1 MPGMVA
7 DDDPAVGQLC
17 FKNRDFNAEG
27 TGEGLGCDYIF
38 GFAKEELMLR
48 KHQERLIA
56 DFKGMCRVVGVDK
69 AADTAFTQLTD
80 AGEYFELVFEVKVAL
95 GFVHY

>member
-1 MPGMVA
+1 
-7 DDDPAVGQLC
+7 
-17 FKNRDFNAEG
+17 
-27 TGEGLGCDYIF
+27 
-38 GFAKEELMLR
+38 MLR

-69 AADTAFTQLTD
+69 AADTALTQLTD